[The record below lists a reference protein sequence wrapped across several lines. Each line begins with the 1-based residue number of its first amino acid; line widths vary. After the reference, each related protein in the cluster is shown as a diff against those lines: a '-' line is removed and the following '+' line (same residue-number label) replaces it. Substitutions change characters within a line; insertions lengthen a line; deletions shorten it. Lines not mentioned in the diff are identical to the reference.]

1 MASVYKKVLQKKDL
15 EEEEVQ
21 PPRPDN
27 EESQSE
33 HDSQIDVEEALPLPE
48 AVKSE
53 LSVFKDADPLSKQ
66 WKNRQRTMVFSTR
79 GISGHFKSLVSNI
92 IDLLPNS
99 KVEPKLE
106 RKNIRQVIDDLCYE
120 RSCNNYLFFDQ
131 HKHMDLYLW
140 LCKSPSGPSIKF

>member
-1 MASVYKKVLQKKDL
+1 M
-15 EEEEVQ
+15 
-21 PPRPDN
+21 
-27 EESQSE
+27 
-33 HDSQIDVEEALPLPE
+33 
-48 AVKSE
+48 
-53 LSVFKDADPLSKQ
+53 FKDADPLSKQ

-92 IDLLPNS
+92 TDLLPNS

-106 RKNIRQVIDDLCYE
+106 RKNIRSVIDDLCYE

-140 LCKSPSGPSIKF
+140 LCKSPAGPSIKFHVRDIHTTNELKLQGNCLKFSRPLLSFDSAFDGEAHL